1 MNNVRVL
8 WGIIGGLV
16 ILLAV
21 VSWAWMKDSVTT
33 VATVGGDSI
42 SEKEWTDRLKLLYGD
57 EVLKELINRRVVEQE
72 AKRLGIHPDEK
83 QVKREMDAIRNNYG
97 GEAQFRQELLKQVG
111 SDEEALREEVVY
123 QLLLREIATRE
134 IVIDEEELRQYYHKH
149 LDEFTRPMTA
159 RVWQIVTGSEEEAL
173 QVRRELQEGA
183 NFATLARE
191 RSIDNLTAE
200 NGGDLGVVS
209 ENDPYLSA
217 EFLQKVRTLP
227 LNEDSMP
234 FPVENGY
241 AVIRVTQ
248 RSETEQ
254 LPFED
259 VKEEIR
265 QKIAFA
271 RISTDEVLEKLRNTV
286 GVRLSPKSSH

>member
-1 MNNVRVL
+1 VNNVRVL

-21 VSWAWMKDSVTT
+21 VSWAWMKDSVSA

-97 GEAQFRQELLKQVG
+97 GEAQYRQELLKQVG

-265 QKIAFA
+265 QIIAFA

-286 GVRLSPKSSH
+286 GVQLSPKSSH